1 MTPPPP
7 PPPMLP
13 TLIVGFGNPG
23 SQYASTR
30 HNVGVWCMRALGR
43 RYGAN
48 FERQGRMETAT
59 VEVEGRTVYLARPR
73 TYVNESGPPIVAEL
87 RRLNLDAR
95 QLLVVYDDID
105 LPVGQL
111 RIRGQGGHGG
121 YNGMKSLLGAVGGG
135 EFARVRVGIDRPY
148 DDGKPVREPD
158 RVAEW
163 VLAPPS
169 NREREAIERTIE
181 VASDAIVLALTSG
194 VEQAMSR
201 FNPPGE

>member
-1 MTPPPP
+1 MSAMATITPQTIPLPA
-7 PPPMLP
+7 MLP

-23 SQYASTR
+23 SEYASTR
-30 HNVGVWCMRALGR
+30 HNVGVWCVRALGR
-43 RYGAN
+43 RYGAS

-73 TYVNESGPPIVAEL
+73 AYVNESGPPIAAEL

-135 EFARVRVGIDRPY
+135 EFARVRIGIDRPY

-181 VASDAIVLALTSG
+181 VAADAIVLAIG
-194 VEQAMSR
+194 
-201 FNPPGE
+201 

>member
-1 MTPPPP
+1 
-7 PPPMLP
+7 
-13 TLIVGFGNPG
+13 
-23 SQYASTR
+23 
-30 HNVGVWCMRALGR
+30 
-43 RYGAN
+43 
-48 FERQGRMETAT
+48 METAT

-73 TYVNESGPPIVAEL
+73 AYVNESGPPIAAEL

-135 EFARVRVGIDRPY
+135 EFARVRIGIDRPY

-181 VASDAIVLALTSG
+181 VAADAIVLAIGSG

-201 FNPPGE
+201 FNPPGG